1 MAYSTRKLSN
11 SGGCNVDSS
20 LFLGYTTFIY
30 LAATVCYAALTVFR
44 VERLG
49 LFATGLTIIGI
60 LTNSIGIG
68 LRWNESYQQGIGYV
82 PLSNMYE
89 SLVFFAWTIAVVYLA
104 IEYIYKTKY
113 LGSYIVS
120 FAFITMAYASFST
133 EFSKEIKPLL
143 PALQSNWLAAH
154 VITCFIGYAAFTIA
168 AGLAILYLARAG
180 GSAEK
185 ARAKPQASGTMIL
198 DLQQLDIIIYKMI
211 MFGFLWLTAG
221 IVTGA
226 IWANSAWGTYWSWDP
241 KETWSLI
248 TWFIYALA
256 LHARYTRGWSGTRMA
271 WIALVGFLSV
281 LFTYYGVNFLLSGL
295 HSYGGK

>member
-1 MAYSTRKLSN
+1 M
-11 SGGCNVDSS
+11 DSS

-30 LAATVCYAALTVFR
+30 LAATVCYVALTIFR
-44 VERLG
+44 IERLG
-49 LFATGLTIIGI
+49 LFATGLTAIGV

-68 LRWNESYQQGIGYV
+68 LRWSESYQQGIGYV

-89 SLVFFAWTIAVVYLA
+89 SLVFFAWSIATVYLA

-120 FAFITMAYASFST
+120 FAFLIMAYASFSA
-133 EFSKEIKPLL
+133 EFSKDIKPLL

-168 AGLAILYLARAG
+168 GGLAILYLIRPKKLAG
-180 GSAEK
+180 NGQKKSHAPET
-185 ARAKPQASGTMIL
+185 PGP

-221 IVTGA
+221 IITGA
-226 IWANSAWGTYWSWDP
+226 VWANSAWGTYWSWDP

-271 WIALVGFLSV
+271 WIALIGLLSV
-281 LFTYYGVNFLLSGL
+281 AFTYYGVNFLLSGL
-295 HSYGGK
+295 HSYGG